1 MYYYLID
8 YENTGEN
15 GLKGITELPE
25 DSCVVI
31 FYSENADKI
40 SFDMHQKF
48 CICKTKLEFRKI
60 NTGRKNALDFQLSTY
75 LGYLIAKNEEDQYY
89 IVSKDN
95 GYRSVVDFW
104 RDKKVRQIDFIAR
117 ITGKPL
123 LITTSKEEAAQQ
135 QEEET
140 ASEEDIADVET
151 TEDEILEAESVAET
165 VSEDDS
171 DAADDMTDEETEADS
186 ASEEESAEEEAA
198 AGKSSVEN
206 SDTEKS
212 NIEKP
217 NIEKPIQKK
226 VDSTKSEPK
235 QKQESEAKTQIDQ
248 AADDFVEAEPEK
260 PESDTLKDVLTAE
273 TDPAASQSEPEEQ
286 LQPEQKPQS
295 EEQPKQKKPQQRKPQ
310 RKKTN
315 QGKKPDP
322 QQPEEFQ
329 PTEELRTSVSEVIDD
344 DEAVEHICR
353 FIVKYKTKQGV
364 NNAIVKIYGTEKAGE
379 FYKKIKPLLKDK
391 KGK

>member
-1 MYYYLID
+1 MDYYLID

-75 LGYLIAKNEEDQYY
+75 LGYLIAKSEEDRYY

-123 LITTSKEEAAQQ
+123 LITTTKEADSEQEEA
-135 QEEET
+135 EEEL
-140 ASEEDIADVET
+140 AVQE
-151 TEDEILEAESVAET
+151 EILETESVEPEIPET
-165 VSEDDS
+165 
-171 DAADDMTDEETEADS
+171 
-186 ASEEESAEEEAA
+186 
-198 AGKSSVEN
+198 
-206 SDTEKS
+206 DTEK
-212 NIEKP
+212 P
-217 NIEKPIQKK
+217 
-226 VDSTKSEPK
+226 
-235 QKQESEAKTQIDQ
+235 EAFK
-248 AADDFVEAEPEK
+248 
-260 PESDTLKDVLTAE
+260 
-273 TDPAASQSEPEEQ
+273 SEPEE
-286 LQPEQKPQS
+286 PENLASEPEEPETMEPETIEPENAEPETVNAEIPEPETARTEVPEPEIAEKTDIQDEVPFEEILPDPGQKPVSQDTQEEEKKTKKSSRQRQS
-295 EEQPKQKKPQQRKPQ
+295 
-310 RKKTN
+310 RKK
-315 QGKKPDP
+315 KDSAAVI
-322 QQPEEFQ
+322 QQPDELQ
-329 PTEELRTSVSEVIDD
+329 PTEELRASVAEVIEDA
-344 DEAVEHICR
+344 EAVEHICR

-379 FYKKIKPLLKDK
+379 LYKKIKPLLKDK

>member
-1 MYYYLID
+1 MDYYLID

-151 TEDEILEAESVAET
+151 SEDEILEAESVAET
-165 VSEDDS
+165 FSEDDS
-171 DAADDMTDEETEADS
+171 DAADDMTDEEMEEYS
-186 ASEEESAEEEAA
+186 ASEEETAEEEAAEEEAA
-198 AGKSSVEN
+198 AGKSSVGN
-206 SDTEKS
+206 FDTEKS
-212 NIEKP
+212 NIEKS
-217 NIEKPIQKK
+217 IQKK
-226 VDSTKSEPK
+226 VDSAKSEPK
-235 QKQESEAKTQIDQ
+235 QKQESEAKTQTDQ
-248 AADDFVEAEPEK
+248 AADIVEAEPEK
-260 PESDTLKDVLTAE
+260 PESDTSKDVLIAE
-273 TDPAASQSEPEEQ
+273 TDPAANQSEPEEQ
-286 LQPEQKPQS
+286 PQPEQKPQP
-295 EEQPKQKKPQQRKPQ
+295 EEQTKQKKPQQRKPQ
-310 RKKTN
+310 RKKPN

-344 DEAVEHICR
+344 AEAVEHICR

-379 FYKKIKPLLKDK
+379 LYKKIKPLLKDK

>member
-1 MYYYLID
+1 MEYYLID

-48 CICKTKLEFRKI
+48 CICKTRLEFRKI

-75 LGYLIAKNEEDQYY
+75 LGYLIAKSEEDQYY

-123 LITTSKEEAAQQ
+123 MLTTSKDNEAAEEPEEALT
-135 QEEET
+135 EEE
-140 ASEEDIADVET
+140 
-151 TEDEILEAESVAET
+151 
-165 VSEDDS
+165 
-171 DAADDMTDEETEADS
+171 
-186 ASEEESAEEEAA
+186 
-198 AGKSSVEN
+198 N
-206 SDTEKS
+206 
-212 NIEKP
+212 
-217 NIEKPIQKK
+217 
-226 VDSTKSEPK
+226 
-235 QKQESEAKTQIDQ
+235 
-248 AADDFVEAEPEK
+248 
-260 PESDTLKDVLTAE
+260 LTAE
-273 TDPAASQSEPEEQ
+273 TEAAMNAPVEEPETERLSAQEASAGEDIYEEEETVAQENEELPFAEEAVLKTEAAPAKVEAVEDELPFTEDIPKADIPTSEAALLADETPVSDEPPFTVDTPSAETASDEATAVAEDILPIPAAEETPAEEIKKQPGKRSGQS
-286 LQPEQKPQS
+286 
-295 EEQPKQKKPQQRKPQ
+295 R
-310 RKKTN
+310 RKKNSAPAPKKEAENVPAEEN
-315 QGKKPDP
+315 QPS
-322 QQPEEFQ
+322 
-329 PTEELRTSVSEVIDD
+329 EELRASVAEVIDD
-344 DEAVEHICR
+344 LEAQDHICR

-379 FYKKIKPLLKDK
+379 LYKKIKPLLKDK

>member
-1 MYYYLID
+1 MDYYLID

-165 VSEDDS
+165 FSEDDS
-171 DAADDMTDEETEADS
+171 DTADDMTDEETEADS
-186 ASEEESAEEEAA
+186 ASEEETAEEEAV

-217 NIEKPIQKK
+217 IQKK
-226 VDSTKSEPK
+226 VDSAKSEPK
-235 QKQESEAKTQIDQ
+235 QKQESEAKTQKDQ
-248 AADDFVEAEPEK
+248 AAADFVEAEPEK
-260 PESDTLKDVLTAE
+260 PESDTSKDVPTAE
-273 TDPAASQSEPEEQ
+273 TDPVASQSEPEEQ
-286 LQPEQKPQS
+286 PQPEQKPQP
-295 EEQPKQKKPQQRKPQ
+295 EEQPKQKKPQQKKPQ

-329 PTEELRTSVSEVIDD
+329 PTEELRASVSEVIDD
-344 DEAVEHICR
+344 AEAVEHICR